1 VKAKGSD
8 VVGKWVWS
16 IQDNHGK
23 YLNYHERVSRVRCRM
38 KNLVVEDIENS
49 GACRFG
55 LVY

>member
-1 VKAKGSD
+1 MKAKGSD